1 MELRRESK
9 SKAAEHKAQEAEMEL
24 RRTIAANEI
33 KVETLKLRTTT
44 MSQLIEKG
52 QMNAAEMKE
61 FFDIMY
67 PLDI

>member
-1 MELRRESK
+1 MELRRE
-9 SKAAEHKAQEAEMEL
+9 SKAAEHKAQEAEMKL
-24 RRTIAANEI
+24 RRTKAANEI